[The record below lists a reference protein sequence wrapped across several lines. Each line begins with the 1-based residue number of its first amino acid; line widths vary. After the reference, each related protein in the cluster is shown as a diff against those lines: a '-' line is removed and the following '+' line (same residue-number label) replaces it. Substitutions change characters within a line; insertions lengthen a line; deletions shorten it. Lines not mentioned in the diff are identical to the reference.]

1 MCVGKKIKSY
11 LENNGITQTFVAN
24 KTGIPVQKLNLSLN
38 GNRRLDFDEYELI
51 CGALS
56 VGTDKFLEPK
66 LPEQK
71 GAKFMSKKKKKKK
84 ASKMVRTSKK
94 PISLTCLIN
103 KKPICQMDIF
113 R

>member
-56 VGTDKFLEPK
+56 VGTDKFLGPK
-66 LPEQK
+66 IPE
-71 GAKFMSKKKKKKK
+71 SKQ
-84 ASKMVRTSKK
+84 A
-94 PISLTCLIN
+94 
-103 KKPICQMDIF
+103 D
-113 R
+113 

>member
-38 GNRRLDFDEYELI
+38 GNRKLDFDEYELI

-56 VGTDKFLEPK
+56 VGADKFLEPR
-66 LPEQK
+66 LPERK
-71 GAKFMSKKKKKKK
+71 G
-84 ASKMVRTSKK
+84 V
-94 PISLTCLIN
+94 N
-103 KKPICQMDIF
+103 N
-113 R
+113 

>member
-1 MCVGKKIKSY
+1 MCVGKKIKLY
-11 LENNGITQTFVAN
+11 LESNGITQTFVAN

-66 LPEQK
+66 IPE
-71 GAKFMSKKKKKKK
+71 SKQ
-84 ASKMVRTSKK
+84 A
-94 PISLTCLIN
+94 
-103 KKPICQMDIF
+103 D
-113 R
+113 